1 MPQRSFFNVLSDD
14 LAASRDFYVDLFG
27 YQVTFDSD
35 WFVHLGDPDAEALE
49 VGILRRDHEIVPP
62 SVRDRPTGGL
72 LTIVVDDVDA
82 VHQEVLARG
91 IEIFEEPRD
100 LFYGQR
106 RMLITDPNGLMID
119 VSSECD
125 PDPDWLATLSA

>member
-1 MPQRSFFNVLSDD
+1 MLSDD
-14 LAASRDFYVDLFG
+14 LAGTRDFYVDLFG

-49 VGILRRDHEIVPP
+49 VGVLRRDHEIVPP
-62 SVRDRPTGGL
+62 FVRAQPSGGI

-82 VHQEVLARG
+82 LHQKVLARD
-91 IEIFEEPRD
+91 IDVIEEPRN

-106 RMLITDPNGLMID
+106 RMLITDPNGLLVDI
-119 VSSECD
+119 SSECE
-125 PDPDWLATLSA
+125 PDPEWLASLSS